1 MRSIG
6 LAYTAAIGSF
16 ANRCAVAC
24 ACPTPASDKS
34 MPGNLPDSNGPVC
47 GVTACRTSTRRV
59 GGLGFSGFAS
69 LSAGASVSG
78 MGAKLPGPIPYDPSR

>member
-16 ANRCAVAC
+16 ANRCAVAS

-34 MPGNLPDSNGPVC
+34 IPGNRPESNGPVW
-47 GVTACRTSTRRV
+47 GVTACRTSTSRV
-59 GGLGFSGFAS
+59 GGLGFSGC
-69 LSAGASVSG
+69 ASVSAG
-78 MGAKLPGPIPYDPSR
+78 TSVSVTAAKLPALIPYDPSR